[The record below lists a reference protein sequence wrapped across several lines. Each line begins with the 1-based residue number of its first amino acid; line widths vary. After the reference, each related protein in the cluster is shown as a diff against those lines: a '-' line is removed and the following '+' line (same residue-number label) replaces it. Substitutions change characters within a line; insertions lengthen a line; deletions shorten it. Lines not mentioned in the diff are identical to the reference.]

1 MQLNCV
7 VKPYNGRPIVSRIM
21 VYPTVPL
28 LNDLYLKFQGHA
40 ITWCSVSQKWY
51 EIDIVSME
59 YLHMLYSYDD
69 RKEVTEWLSK
79 TFNDT
84 KRRAVSATAEP
95 LVFVYFA
102 YLLGVLVVSVWLLV
116 PV

>member
-40 ITWCSVSQKWY
+40 ITWCSISQKWY

-84 KRRAVSATAEP
+84 KRRAS
-95 LVFVYFA
+95 LRQLS
-102 YLLGVLVVSVWLLV
+102 LLFLYILHISWESWLYQFGC
-116 PV
+116 